1 MHGLLSKRLVVIEP
15 HVITVQAASAGELF
29 QCNNC

>member
-1 MHGLLSKRLVVIEP
+1 MQILFMNGLVVREP
-15 HVITVQAASAGELF
+15 QVITAQAASAGELF